1 MLETRSVPAM
11 VFSVSVIRPDGS
23 TEQLQ
28 HSFIA
33 MFGGTPN
40 PGSCHSLKCY
50 HIKSSTVQSACFT
63 VGLVGVGETT
73 QNQRGA
79 FIFLYIIF
87 FGKLHRSSK
96 FIHFKY

>member
-1 MLETRSVPAM
+1 M

-40 PGSCHSLKCY
+40 PGSCLSLDCY
-50 HIKSSTVQSACFT
+50 HMKSSDPHSPVCFT
-63 VGLVGVGETT
+63 VGLVGVRETT

-79 FIFLYIIF
+79 FIFYT
-87 FGKLHRSSK
+87 
-96 FIHFKY
+96 